1 MTQSVILT
9 QPVRVG
15 GSVLAAGTTQTLARD
30 VAADLVARGCA
41 TPVGTPLWQ
50 FPVAD
55 RTFSKKRTMYPV
67 NLLNPRLTGGYVETL
82 GTASEVAATSETGHS
97 VVTCTATTA
106 GSTARI
112 LKGWSTITLDTAK
125 YYELSCTPTEVILGN
140 RGAMGQIWFGI
151 VTAPTEGS
159 QGLNISSAPPVVGR
173 RAVIRFRPS
182 GASTIIRMGLGI
194 NVAETVMVGDKIV
207 ATDFALYEIPSLTS
221 VVEDYSYNAYGVCG
235 KAQSSPAPT
244 PASCVWAIGDSWTN
258 DATDWAQMLGMA
270 YGREMRVIAQ
280 GGDTLDVM
288 KWRVDTAAALGS
300 GWLLNPAQNVPGVA
314 VIVGGIN
321 DIVADATFITL
332 RDRAQTLID
341 YARDRNMIPIF
352 VLQPFANNAAS
363 YTSGRNTIRTA
374 WANYIKQEGCDYI
387 DLNEEGYLTAGA
399 AANDTYLLDASGAW
413 IHPTTA
419 GIYLLT
425 ELIEK
430 RLRATDHA
438 CAFLDAPV
446 WP

>member
-1 MTQSVILT
+1 MGMLNIDEHVEEHRLMAIRYPDKAVITGKSVI
-9 QPVRVG
+9 
-15 GSVLAAGTTQTLARD
+15 A
-30 VAADLVARGCA
+30 
-41 TPVGTPLWQ
+41 
-50 FPVAD
+50 
-55 RTFSKKRTMYPV
+55 KKRTMYPV
-67 NLLNPRLTGGYVETL
+67 NLLNPRLTGGYVQTL

-112 LKGWSTITLDTAK
+112 MKSWTALTLDTEK
-125 YYELSCTPTEVILGN
+125 YYELSCTPTGVTLGN
-140 RGAMGQIWFGI
+140 RAATSKGWFG
-151 VTAPTEGS
+151 VAVPPTEGT
-159 QGLNISSAPPVVGR
+159 QELTVGSAPPVAGQ

-182 GASTIIRMGLGI
+182 TASTVIRLGLGI
-194 NVAETVMVGDKIV
+194 NATETVMVGDKIV
-207 ATDFALYEIPSLTS
+207 ATDFALYEIPTLNS
-221 VVEDYSYNAYGVCG
+221 VVEDYSYNASGVCG
-235 KAQSSPAPT
+235 KAQLSPTPT
-244 PASCVWAIGDSWTN
+244 PASCVLAIGDSWTN
-258 DATDWAQMLGMA
+258 DATDWAQMLGLA

-280 GGDTLDVM
+280 GGDNLDVM
-288 KWRVDTAAALGS
+288 KSRVDTAAALGS
-300 GWLLNPAQNVPGVA
+300 GWLLNPAHNVPGVV

-321 DIVADATFITL
+321 DIVADQTFITL

-387 DLNEEGYLTAGA
+387 DLNNEGYLTAG

-419 GIYLLT
+419 GITLLT
-425 ELIEK
+425 NLIEN
-430 RLRATDHA
+430 RLRDIDRPGVVLNT
-438 CAFLDAPV
+438 PV